1 LDFNFPNL
9 RTFNL
14 ISIRRVDG
22 DDMWRLIEK
31 ILSVCPKLRL
41 LSYWF
46 HEILGDEYEKFE
58 EDKALTKIFKAMAN
72 YGNQHPKRNITF
84 IYPLFVESPLFYTS
98 HLPSNVRQL
107 EGFNL
112 KIFPIRVRL

>member
-1 LDFNFPNL
+1 M
-9 RTFNL
+9 RTINI
-14 ISIRRVDG
+14 ISVRRVDG

-31 ILSVCPKLRL
+31 ILSVCPKLRR
-41 LSYWF
+41 LSYLAQ
-46 HEILGDEYEKFE
+46 EIPGDEYEEFE
-58 EDKALTKIFKAMAN
+58 EDKSLTKILKAMAN